1 MPADILINVGTL
13 AVVVIAAGVL
23 LTSVDARTILAVAV
37 GVTGGLQTSQIG
49 KVHYFCVAVVLWL
62 LLGPL
67 RERRRAVRLDHALLV
82 PLSTGLL
89 ALTALTGSLV
99 NNPVVAVQLSL
110 LALATT
116 LFAAFGDADDV
127 RAALTGLFLVTTYAS
142 VYGILQY
149 VGVLPHELF
158 EGQNRPIG
166 IYLEPDWL
174 GMFSAIGLLLSFHVR
189 RPVPRC
195 AAAAVNLVAVLLAAA
210 RASWIALAVVG
221 VLAVLTARRVPE
233 PDRPRG
239 AWRLTGFGVAAGAVL
254 LASVPALTTLL
265 VTRLEGAS
273 TTGPDVSAKARQQ
286 QVASLQHLESI
297 APWNGLGLSAS
308 GRVGVSGPIT
318 YIGEAQNNVASNW
331 VLGWWVDGKLLAV
344 PLIAVFVILTFVRL
358 NRVSGRVLAIVLI
371 SSLFSNAMYIP
382 VAWLALGACF
392 ADGRPPPDAAQQ
404 ARPGRDP
411 TATGDA
417 SPSNTGVDDLAR
429 PSVMTEGRT

>member
-1 MPADILINVGTL
+1 MPADILINV
-13 AVVVIAAGVL
+13 AVVAVAVIAAVVL
-23 LTSVDARTILAVAV
+23 LTSVDARTILSVAV

-67 RERRRAVRLDHALLV
+67 REPRRAVRLDHALLV

-89 ALTALTGSLV
+89 ALTVLTGSLT
-99 NNPVVAVQLSL
+99 NNPVVAVQLLL
-110 LALATT
+110 LACAAT
-116 LFAAFGDADDV
+116 LFSAFGDADDV
-127 RAALTGLFLVTTYAS
+127 RAALAGLFLVTTYAS
-142 VYGILQY
+142 LYGILQY

-189 RPVPRC
+189 QPVPRY
-195 AAAAVNLVAVLLAAA
+195 AAAAVNVVAVLLAAA

-221 VLAVLTARRVPE
+221 VLALLTARRVPE
-233 PDRPRG
+233 SDRPRG

-254 LASVPALTTLL
+254 LASIPSLTTLL

-286 QVASLQHLESI
+286 QVASLLHLESI

-344 PLIAVFVILTFVRL
+344 PLIAIFAVFAFVRL
-358 NRVSGRVLAIVLI
+358 NRISGRVLAIVLI

-382 VAWLALGACF
+382 VAWLALGACL
-392 ADGRPPPDAAQQ
+392 ADGRTGPAG
-404 ARPGRDP
+404 ARHGWSSRDP
-411 TATGDA
+411 TAPGDEPR
-417 SPSNTGVDDLAR
+417 SDTEVDDLAR
-429 PSVMTEGRT
+429 RSAMMEGRT